1 MRRFLQDNYF
11 TFIVFA
17 IFICFI
23 PLWERLVDSW
33 LVEPFLSKF
42 VCNWITNI
50 LFVFSVCLVI
60 MKASM
65 RYKRGYVVENR
76 VAGIAILVLILWV
89 WYRFKTNTAYSLYSI
104 PEICYVDIIPIACV
118 SILFLRFLPKRQNV
132 TEHVNCGF
140 CKDEPILNSEDDR
153 FNRKTNAKDAA
164 EKLIHT
170 DTTDS
175 AFTFGIVAP
184 WGEGKTSFM
193 NLMKE
198 HLENKYKEEL
208 IIMDFNPW
216 IYRECSNLTQVFFDE
231 LSNKLSVFSSGLS
244 RNIRIYAE
252 SLNVIDNTW
261 VKFLTHSFIKRRD
274 KSTSKLFLELRKN
287 IKSVQKKIVVF
298 IDDIDRL
305 GSNELEEVFR
315 LVRNTSNLPNMYFV
329 VAYDKI
335 YVVDTIR
342 LLYANHSLLYTEKIL
357 QEEYV
362 LPRIT
367 KEQIANELR
376 DSLRNVFGD
385 SDKIEKQINVLF
397 EDKPNYCV
405 NMLQYIKNKRDVK
418 LYSNILHSHFNQLK
432 DDIDIFDL
440 CVFELLRLRYPYVLQ
455 FIEEKKDYLFNIGD
469 YKNIKL
475 FAETEET
482 NKQERDKAIHQFFH
496 KNYIDLRKYLQD
508 NWDMFHL
515 KNKDLHLIDEL
526 LEALWGKYRRADI
539 GQINHQSYFD
549 RYFYFTVL
557 ENEIPEKDIQQFL
570 KLSFDDMK
578 SSLKEWSV
586 NKSNFFIHRM
596 EGLIQNDESEFL
608 KLIKIMFYFNSV
620 TSKMSFDKDYIT
632 KQIREI
638 PKNDGN
644 RKEYNEQDRIFV
656 RKLMEMEECEKY
668 AIIYIHYLHYQR
680 RVKDFPLSS
689 EELSEI
695 QKSLFLKFTQS
706 QSRSLRGI
714 IDIWVYTNL
723 SDKSK
728 SEEATYHPEVREEIQ
743 RICKEKFDEFI
754 SYSVYKV
761 NPFDE
766 DTLTLNFIPKGVWGS
781 LEDYC
786 NYVRS
791 RTDQSEI
798 IDEYKDFINK
808 LEESGF
814 KVGIAYEFKKLR
826 LREVVFNE

>member
-11 TFIVFA
+11 TLIVFA

-33 LVEPFLSKF
+33 FIEPFLSKF
-42 VCNWITNI
+42 VCNWITDI
-50 LFVFSVCLVI
+50 LFVFSIFVI
-60 MKASM
+60 IIKASM

-76 VAGIAILVLILWV
+76 VAGIAILVLILWA
-89 WYRFKTNTAYSLYSI
+89 WYRFTTNTAYSLYSI
-104 PEICYVDIIPIACV
+104 SGICYVDIIPIACV
-118 SILFLRFLPKRQNV
+118 SILILRFLPKRQNV

-198 HLENKYKEEL
+198 HLESKYKEEL
-208 IIMDFNPW
+208 IIMEFNPW
-216 IYRECSNLTQVFFDE
+216 IYRKCTNLTQVFFDE

-261 VKFLTHSFIKRRD
+261 VKFLTYSFIKRTD
-274 KSTSKLFLELRKN
+274 KSTSDLFLELSNN

-357 QEEYV
+357 QEEYF
-362 LPRIT
+362 LPKIT
-367 KEQIANELR
+367 KEQIADELR
-376 DSLRNVFGD
+376 DSL
-385 SDKIEKQINVLF
+385 KNVLG
-397 EDKPNYCV
+397 DKSDQFDKLLNAKFDIS
-405 NMLQYIKNKRDVK
+405 QFIKNQRDVNR
-418 LYSNILHSHFNQLK
+418 YSNILYSHFNQLK
-432 DDIDIFDL
+432 GDIEIFDL
-440 CVFELLRLRYPYVLQ
+440 CVFELLRLRYPYALH
-455 FIEEKKDYLFNIGD
+455 FIADNKDCLFDIGN
-469 YKNIKL
+469 YRNIKL
-475 FAETEET
+475 FEETEET
-482 NKQERDKAIHQFFH
+482 KKQELDKLTHSPFY
-496 KNYIDLRKYLQD
+496 KKKIDLTKYFQD
-508 NWDMFHL
+508 NRELLHL
-515 KNKDLHLIDEL
+515 KSEDLFLIDEL
-526 LEALWGKYRRADI
+526 LEALWCKSRSIEI

-570 KLSFDDMK
+570 ELPFDEMK

-608 KLIKIMFYFNSV
+608 KLIRIMFYFNAI
-620 TSKMSFDKDYIT
+620 TRNKAFDYYYIT
-632 KQIREI
+632 KQIRDI
-638 PKNDGN
+638 PKKDGN
-644 RKEYNEQDRIFV
+644 RKLYSEEDRMFV

-668 AIIYIHYLHYQR
+668 AIIYIHYLHSR
-680 RVKDFPLSS
+680 RFSIDFPLSS
-689 EELSEI
+689 DELSEI

-728 SEEATYHPEVREEIQ
+728 LEEATYHQEVREEIQ
-743 RICKEKFDEFI
+743 RICKDRFDEFI

-761 NPFDE
+761 NPFEE
-766 DTLTLNFIPKGVWGS
+766 DILTLNFIPKGVWGS

-814 KVGIAYEFKKLR
+814 EAGIIYEFKKLR
-826 LREVVFNE
+826 VREDFSNE

>member
-11 TFIVFA
+11 TLIVFA
-17 IFICFI
+17 IFICFM

-33 LVEPFLSKF
+33 FIEPFLSKF
-42 VCNWITNI
+42 VCNWITDI
-50 LFVFSVCLVI
+50 LFLFSIFVI
-60 MKASM
+60 IIKASM
-65 RYKRGYVVENR
+65 RYKRVYVVENR

-89 WYRFKTNTAYSLYSI
+89 WYRFTTNTAYSLYSI

-118 SILFLRFLPKRQNV
+118 SILLLRFLPKRQNV

-140 CKDEPILNSEDDR
+140 CKDEPILNSEDDS

-170 DTTDS
+170 NTTDS

-198 HLENKYKEEL
+198 HLESKYKEEL

-216 IYRECSNLTQVFFDE
+216 IYRKCTNLTQVFFDE

-261 VKFLTHSFIKRRD
+261 VKFLTHSFIKRTD
-274 KSTSKLFLELRKN
+274 KSTSDLFSELANN

-342 LLYANHSLLYTEKIL
+342 LLYANHSLLYIEKIL

-362 LPRIT
+362 LPKIT
-367 KEQIANELR
+367 KEQIGNELR
-376 DSLRNVFGD
+376 GSLRDVFGD
-385 SDKIEKQINVLF
+385 RGDLFDKLLNAKFDVYQF
-397 EDKPNYCV
+397 
-405 NMLQYIKNKRDVK
+405 IKNQRDVK
-418 LYSNILHSHFNQLK
+418 RYGNILHSHFNQLK
-432 DDIDIFDL
+432 DDIEIFDL
-440 CVFELLRLRYPYVLQ
+440 CVFELLRLRYPYALH
-455 FIEEKKDYLFNIGD
+455 FIADNKDCLFNIGN
-469 YKNIKL
+469 YRNIKL
-475 FAETEET
+475 FEETEET
-482 NKQERDKAIHQFFH
+482 KKQELDKLTHSPFY
-496 KNYIDLRKYLQD
+496 KKKIDLRKYLQD
-508 NWDMFHL
+508 NRELLHL
-515 KNKDLHLIDEL
+515 KSEDLSLIDNL
-526 LEALWGKYRRADI
+526 LEALWDKYRRAEI

-549 RYFYFTVL
+549 RYFYYTVL

-586 NKSNFFIHRM
+586 NRSIFFIHRI
-596 EGLIQNDESEFL
+596 EGLIQNDEYEFL
-608 KLIKIMFYFNSV
+608 ELIKIMFYFNSV

-632 KQIREI
+632 NEI
-638 PKNDGN
+638 KRIPQKDGN
-644 RKEYNEQDRIFV
+644 RKVYSEEDRIFV
-656 RKLMEMEECEKY
+656 RKLMEMEGCEKY
-668 AIIYIHYLHYQR
+668 AIIYIHYLHYQQR
-680 RVKDFPLSS
+680 LKDFPLSS

-706 QSRSLRGI
+706 QSRDLRDI
-714 IDIWVYTNL
+714 ISIYRYTNL
-723 SDKSK
+723 SDKSN
-728 SEEATYHPEVREEIQ
+728 SEEAIYHPEVREEIQ
-743 RICKEKFDEFI
+743 RICKDKFDEFI

-761 NPFDE
+761 NSFEKDI
-766 DTLTLNFIPKGVWGS
+766 LTLSFITEIVWGS
-781 LEDYC
+781 FDDYC
-786 NYVRS
+786 SYVRS

-798 IDEYKDFINK
+798 LDEYKDFINK

>member
-1 MRRFLQDNYF
+1 M
-11 TFIVFA
+11 
-17 IFICFI
+17 
-23 PLWERLVDSW
+23 
-33 LVEPFLSKF
+33 
-42 VCNWITNI
+42 
-50 LFVFSVCLVI
+50 
-60 MKASM
+60 
-65 RYKRGYVVENR
+65 VENR
-76 VAGIAILVLILWV
+76 VAGIAILVLILWA
-89 WYRFKTNTAYSLYSI
+89 WYRFTTNTAYSLYSI
-104 PEICYVDIIPIACV
+104 SGICYVDIISIACV
-118 SILFLRFLPKRQNV
+118 SILLLRFLPKRQTV

-140 CKDEPILNSEDDR
+140 CKDEPILNSEGDR
-153 FNRKTNAKDAA
+153 FNRDINARDAA

-198 HLENKYKEEL
+198 HLESKYKEEL

-216 IYRECSNLTQVFFDE
+216 IYRKCTNLTQVFFDE

-261 VKFLTHSFIKRRD
+261 VKFLTHSFIKRTD
-274 KSTSKLFLELRKN
+274 KSTSDLFLELANN

-305 GSNELEEVFR
+305 GSNELEEIFR

-362 LPRIT
+362 LPKIT
-367 KEQIANELR
+367 KEQIADELEGSLR
-376 DSLRNVFGD
+376 DVFGD
-385 SDKIEKQINVLF
+385 RGDLFDKLLNAKFDVYQF
-397 EDKPNYCV
+397 
-405 NMLQYIKNKRDVK
+405 IKNQRDVK
-418 LYSNILHSHFNQLK
+418 RYGNILHSHFNQLK
-432 DDIDIFDL
+432 DDIEIFDL
-440 CVFELLRLRYPYVLQ
+440 CVFELLRLRYPYVMQ
-455 FIEEKKDYLFNIGD
+455 FIADNKDCLFDIGN
-469 YKNIKL
+469 YRNKKL
-475 FAETEET
+475 FEETEET
-482 NKQERDKAIHQFFH
+482 KKQEVDKLTYLLFY
-496 KNYIDLRKYLQD
+496 KKKIDLRKYLQD
-508 NWDMFHL
+508 NKELLHL
-515 KNKDLHLIDEL
+515 KSEDLSLIDNL
-526 LEALWGKYRRADI
+526 LDVLWGKYRRAEI

-549 RYFYFTVL
+549 RYFYYTVL

-620 TSKMSFDKDYIT
+620 TSKMSFDNDYIT

-644 RKEYNEQDRIFV
+644 RKVYSEEDRIFV

-706 QSRSLRGI
+706 QSRDLFDI
-714 IDIWVYTNL
+714 ISIYRYTNL

-728 SEEATYHPEVREEIQ
+728 SEEATYHPAVREEIQ
-743 RICKEKFDEFI
+743 RICKERFDEFI

-761 NPFDE
+761 NSFDE
-766 DTLTLNFIPKGVWGS
+766 DILTLSFITEIVWGS
-781 LEDYC
+781 FEDYC

-798 IDEYKDFINK
+798 LDEYKDFIQK

-814 KVGIAYEFKKLR
+814 KVGITYEFKKLR
-826 LREVVFNE
+826 LREVIFKE